1 MIINTYTRNN
11 EIIIELVLLST
22 LTGDLCLVFV
32 AFSPISR
39 KDVIL
44 PAPLLCDDI
53 ELVDTVS
60 LDKNYINGR
69 FF

>member
-1 MIINTYTRNN
+1 MIINTYTWNN

-60 LDKNYINGR
+60 LDKNYINGQ
-69 FF
+69 FL